1 MLTSVRF
8 LTQLHVVYTGKAQAP
23 RHTCVPFPSRVVGR
37 DRHVVGSVYDCVI
50 KSERLTPARRPSLE
64 TENVSK
70 VFSIRVNKISI
81 SIIYFSSKD

>member
-1 MLTSVRF
+1 M
-8 LTQLHVVYTGKAQAP
+8 
-23 RHTCVPFPSRVVGR
+23 
-37 DRHVVGSVYDCVI
+37 VGSVYDCVI